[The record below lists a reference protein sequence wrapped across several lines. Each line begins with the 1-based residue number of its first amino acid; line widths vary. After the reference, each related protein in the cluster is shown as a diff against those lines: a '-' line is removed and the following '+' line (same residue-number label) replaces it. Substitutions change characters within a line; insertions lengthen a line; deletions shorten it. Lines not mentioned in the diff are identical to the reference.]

1 MTLLLR
7 GCVAIGGIECDA
19 CNRNIE
25 HGERYLLMENE
36 EKEVE
41 KHRYCVECCLSKGYA
56 AYVME
61 KGEEV
66 LTFFPG
72 ETYVP
77 SPQEPES

>member
-41 KHRYCVECCLSKGYA
+41 KLRYCVECC
-56 AYVME
+56 
-61 KGEEV
+61 
-66 LTFFPG
+66 
-72 ETYVP
+72 
-77 SPQEPES
+77 